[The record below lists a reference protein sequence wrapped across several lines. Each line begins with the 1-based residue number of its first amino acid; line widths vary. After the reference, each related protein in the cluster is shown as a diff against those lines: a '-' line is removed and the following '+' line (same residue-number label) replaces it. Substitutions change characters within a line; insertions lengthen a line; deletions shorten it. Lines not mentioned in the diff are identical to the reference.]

1 MRICILFPFSS
12 RVGDGGSSCLLLP
25 RAAFQQIHTV
35 PVRGDVRVC
44 ARRLQSSRRARPRL
58 EGATREREAAAG
70 IFGES
75 DRTLTEQGRRL
86 FTKVPAYC
94 LCPVTKTYRKE
105 VGENHAV
112 IWSG

>member
-12 RVGDGGSSCLLLP
+12 CVGDGGSSCLLLP
-25 RAAFQQIHTV
+25 RAAFQQIHIV

-75 DRTLTEQGRRL
+75 DRTPTEQGRRL

-112 IWSG
+112 IWSC